1 MSFYNHEEL
10 ATGFDVA
17 SAVNVRVKE
26 AGMTVTKLLNTYIS
40 GYEKFW
46 QTPRTHGDRA
56 LTVDN
61 LNAMLAAAPV
71 IMAEIQ
77 ADGTAFVTFLQN
89 THPEV
94 IGTDLFPTRYL
105 TIPYESDENG
115 LLTTLKSDWEVQQE
129 EEEEV

>member
-1 MSFYNHEEL
+1 MSFYDHADL

-26 AGMTVTKLLNTYIS
+26 AGMTVESLLRTYVN

-46 QTPRTHGDRA
+46 QTPRTHGERA
-56 LTVDN
+56 LSADN
-61 LNAMLAAAPV
+61 LNAMLAAAPA
-71 IMAEIQ
+71 IMTEIQ
-77 ADGTAFVTFLQN
+77 TDGTAFVVFLSN

-94 IGTDLFPTRYL
+94 LGTDLFPSRFL
-105 TIPYESDENG
+105 TIPYEQDENG
-115 LLTTLKSDWEVQQE
+115 VLTTLKAEWEVQN